1 MIDFDARRT
10 KMVERQLR
18 RRGISDE
25 RVLEAMARVPRE
37 LFVTRRLHSRAYRD
51 GALPIGCE
59 QTISQPWIVAAIA
72 QALRLGGTEHVLE
85 VGTGSGYSTAIL
97 SHLAASVVSIERI
110 EALASEAERRLH
122 DLACENVDVRLG
134 DGTLGLAEQA
144 PFDAIAVHAAAP
156 RLPPALIDQLA
167 VGGRIVI
174 PLVAGVA
181 EQLTVIARTEVDFEL
196 DSGAGL
202 EQTAIAPCRFVRLL
216 GEQGF
221 PDPDR

>member
-1 MIDFDARRT
+1 MNFDARRA

-18 RRGISDE
+18 RRGIADE
-25 RVLEAMARVPRE
+25 RVLEAMAQVPRE
-37 LFVTRRLHSRAYRD
+37 LFVSNGLQSRAYRD

-72 QALRLGGTEHVLE
+72 QSLRLGGTERVLE

-97 SHLAASVVSIERI
+97 SRLAASVVSIERI
-110 EALASEAERRLH
+110 EVLAFEADRRLRH
-122 DLACENVDVRLG
+122 LSCDNVEIRVG
-134 DGTLGLAEQA
+134 DGTLGVAERS

-156 RLPPALIDQLA
+156 RLPPALITQLA

-174 PLVAGVA
+174 PLVEGPA
-181 EQLTVIARTEVDFEL
+181 EQLTVIARTEVEFDL

-202 EQTAIAPCRFVRLL
+202 EQTTIAPCRFVRLF
-216 GEQGF
+216 GEHGF
-221 PDPDR
+221 SDPAR